1 MSVQQPVP
9 SFYAD
14 ILFRARLNPYGIA
27 VSVGSTNVTYGT
39 FREHIDRVTRRV
51 QALELPATTRVAVHI
66 RDEYLKWL
74 VNIGL
79 ARLGLVSFSLSN
91 PVGELRLVQS
101 DTVITDNEATPDS
114 VRRILARPDWAT
126 QPADDLPAVQD
137 RMHAPDATCRIVLSS
152 GTTGRPKMVAITY
165 GVLRARVQQT
175 TSAHMHAG
183 TRLLVAMG
191 TATIGGFATPI
202 SCWRVGGTVLL
213 PKVNAI
219 ASIAAWLLQLAP
231 TTLLL
236 SPGQLGLLVDSLPKD
251 FWPTRELSVIVGGST
266 LPRQLAVRARLRLT
280 QSLLVVYGSTEA
292 GSVALAYAAA
302 TEGRPGFAGFV
313 LPTVDVQIVD
323 AEDRPLPAG
332 KVGEVRIRSQGGI
345 AGYLEDSEP
354 VQDAF
359 RDGWFY
365 PGDSGQLTSDGALI
379 VVGRTRELLNFAGAK
394 IAPADIEEVL
404 TGVPGVIELA
414 VYGGTSPSGTTF
426 PCVAAIGSEALEDE
440 ALVRACAKAFPWMPP
455 PTITRVAAI
464 PRNEMGKVMR
474 TQLPVLKSAVVA

>member
-39 FREHIDRVTRRV
+39 FREHIERVTRRV
-51 QALELPATTRVAVHI
+51 QALDLPATTRVAVHI

-79 ARLGLVSFSLSN
+79 ARLGLVSCSLSD
-91 PVGELRLVQS
+91 GAAELRLVQP
-101 DTVITDNEATPDS
+101 DAVITDSEAAPDS
-114 VRRILARPDWAT
+114 VRRIVARSDWAT

-137 RMHAPDATCRIVLSS
+137 RMHAPDAPCRIVLSS
-152 GTTGRPKMVAITY
+152 GTTGRAKKVAVTY

-175 TSAHMHAG
+175 TSAHMHSG
-183 TRLLVAMG
+183 TRLLVAMS
-191 TATIGGFATPI
+191 TASIGGFASPI

-213 PKVNAI
+213 PKANAV
-219 ASIAAWLLQLAP
+219 ASIASTLLQLAP
-231 TTLLL
+231 TALLL
-236 SPGQLGLLVDSLPKD
+236 SPGQLGTLVDALPKD
-251 FWPTRELSVIVGGST
+251 FWPSSELNVVVGGST

-280 QSLLVVYGSTEA
+280 QSLLVIYGSTEA

-302 TEGRPGFAGFV
+302 AEGRPGFAGFV

-332 KVGEVRIRSQGGI
+332 EVGEVRIRSHGGV

-354 VQDAF
+354 AQDTF

-379 VVGRTRELLNFAGAK
+379 VMGRTRELLNFGGSK
-394 IAPADIEEVL
+394 IAPAEIEEAL
-404 TGVPGVIELA
+404 AAIPGVIDFA
-414 VYGGTSPSGTTF
+414 VYGGTSPSGMTF

-440 ALVRACAKAFPWMPP
+440 ALVRACAKAFPWIPP
-455 PTITRVAAI
+455 LTIIRVAAI

-474 TQLPVLKSAVVA
+474 TQLPVVKSAVVA